1 MRPKGLNREASL
13 DQIRQTTEPWD
24 LLVIGGGATGVGVA
38 LDAASRNLRVL
49 LLEQSDFG
57 KGTSSRSTKLVH
69 GGVRYLQQGNLTLV
83 RDALRERSLLRRN
96 APHLVKDMPFLIPC
110 RSYWQRFYYGVGL
123 KAYDLLAIGGDFGRS
138 HGVSGDQATKM
149 VPALKSD
156 GLRGGVVYHD
166 GQFDDARLLI
176 NMARTAHDLGACLIN
191 YVGVTELSTDG
202 HGKIDG
208 VVAIDHESGETLTVK
223 ARCVVNAAGPF
234 CDAVR
239 KLDDPKC
246 EPMLAVSQGVHLVLP
261 RRFFPGES
269 SMIVPKTSDGRVI
282 FIIPWHDKAIV
293 GTTDTAI
300 SKATLEPE
308 PQPGEIEFL
317 LDTAAQYLT
326 HPPTF
331 GDIIGVFTGIR
342 PLVKNDRSAR
352 TASLSRD
359 HVIRVSDHG
368 LITITGGK
376 WTTVRKMAED
386 CVDRVTTECGLKG
399 GPCRTKTIA
408 IHGATTEPDLLGD
421 PRSYYGSDLLGVRE
435 LEANAPELSE
445 PLSSALT
452 LRKSD
457 IVWAVRQE
465 MARTVDDVLA
475 RRSRSLLLDAGAALA
490 IAPEVSRVIAA
501 ELGRN
506 DSWREQQQQDF
517 ATIAKHYLPHLS
529 GVTSD

>member
-1 MRPKGLNREASL
+1 MTPSGLNRDRSL
-13 DQIRQTTEPWD
+13 NQIRQATGPWD

-38 LDAASRNLRVL
+38 LDAASRDLRVL

-69 GGVRYLQQGNLTLV
+69 GGVRYLQQGNITLV
-83 RDALRERSLLRRN
+83 RDALRERSLLRQN

-123 KAYDLLAIGGDFGRS
+123 KAYDLLATGRGFGRS
-138 HGVSGDQATKM
+138 HGVSVNEAIKL
-149 VPALKSD
+149 VPALNPD

-191 YVGVTELSTDG
+191 YVGVTDLSIDAQG
-202 HGKIDG
+202 QIDG
-208 VVAIDHESGETLTVK
+208 VSAIDHESGETLTIK

-234 CDAVR
+234 CDAIR
-239 KLDDPKC
+239 MMDDPRS
-246 EPMLAVSQGVHLVLP
+246 EPMLAVSQGTHLVLP
-261 RRFFPGES
+261 RRFFPGDS

-282 FIIPWHDKAIV
+282 FIIPWHEKAIV

-300 SKATLEPE
+300 SAATLEPD
-308 PQPGEIEFL
+308 PQPGEIDFL
-317 LDTAAQYLT
+317 LNTAAEYLT
-326 HPPTF
+326 HPPTID
-331 GDIIGVFTGIR
+331 DIISVFTGIR
-342 PLVKNDRSAR
+342 PLVKSDRSAR

-359 HVIRVSDHG
+359 HVIRISDHG

-386 CVDRVTTECGLKG
+386 CVDRAMSQAGLQG
-399 GPCRTKTIA
+399 GPCRTKTLA
-408 IHGATTEPDLLGD
+408 IHGATSDAEVAGD
-421 PRSYYGSDLLGVRE
+421 SRSYYGSDLPAIRE
-435 LEANAPELSE
+435 LEANSSE
-445 PLSSALT
+445 WSVPLSGALT
-452 LRKSD
+452 LRRSD
-457 IVWAVRQE
+457 IVWAVREE

-490 IAPEVSRVIAA
+490 IAPQVAKIITA
-501 ELGRN
+501 ELGR
-506 DSWREQQQQDF
+506 DETWCDQQARDF
-517 ATIAKHYLPHLS
+517 ASIAKHYLPRPTD
-529 GVTSD
+529 VVNE